1 MAAEHR
7 FVPPSFALP
16 TRRPGLGDVWR
27 SVRNPVLGWPP
38 EIYEGGCYRSPLP
51 GAPLIIGDP
60 RLAAQVLVERSDEFD
75 HGPLLKRIFA
85 PIWGRGIFTAEGP
98 EWRWQ
103 RRAAAPAF
111 RPARMAALAP
121 VIRTAAEAMLRR
133 LRAGQAVDL
142 QEETRRLTLQVL
154 FDAALSGGE
163 DFPDRDEASR
173 RIDGF
178 IGSVGRI
185 VRSDLF
191 PLPERWRPSVERR
204 GGPAAAYVRE
214 RVGAMV
220 ERRRGEAPRGDLVD
234 LLMAA
239 SDPETGRRMDDEL
252 LRDNLMGFI
261 AAGHETTAYALAWA
275 LWVVASHAPTRERML
290 QEIEGVTGGGPVGE
304 EHVDRLRFTHQVV
317 REVMR
322 LFPTVGVARASPRT
336 TQVGGWRVPRGAPVL
351 IAIYALHRLPD
362 LWEDPYRF
370 NPDRFAGGTPGT
382 GDGIFYL
389 PFGAGPRVCMG
400 AAFAMAEL
408 VVALATLV
416 RGAELVPVSPQPEL
430 GVRLGTVIST
440 CGLWSVPS
448 RLATPGAY

>member
-1 MAAEHR
+1 
-7 FVPPSFALP
+7 
-16 TRRPGLGDVWR
+16 
-27 SVRNPVLGWPP
+27 
-38 EIYEGGCYRSPLP
+38 
-51 GAPLIIGDP
+51 
-60 RLAAQVLVERSDEFD
+60 
-75 HGPLLKRIFA
+75 
-85 PIWGRGIFTAEGP
+85 
-98 EWRWQ
+98 
-103 RRAAAPAF
+103 
-111 RPARMAALAP
+111 
-121 VIRTAAEAMLRR
+121 
-133 LRAGQAVDL
+133 
-142 QEETRRLTLQVL
+142 
-154 FDAALSGGE
+154 
-163 DFPDRDEASR
+163 
-173 RIDGF
+173 
-178 IGSVGRI
+178 
-185 VRSDLF
+185 
-191 PLPERWRPSVERR
+191 
-204 GGPAAAYVRE
+204 
-214 RVGAMV
+214 
-220 ERRRGEAPRGDLVD
+220 LVD

-336 TQVGGWRVPRGAPVL
+336 TQVGGWRVPCGAPVL

-400 AAFAMAEL
+400 AGFAMTEL

-448 RLATPGAY
+448 RLAPGAY